1 MANARLIVEQGSRRT
16 ELPVTWQHAEF
27 LECEDL
33 YDRLFASDDIVDWDD
48 EVPDLTV
55 ILDNDPRI
63 QSRVNWTDEAGL
75 VYPTRS
81 LDKLQEAA
89 NG

>member
-1 MANARLIVEQGSRRT
+1 MANARLIVEQESRRT
-16 ELPVTWQHAEF
+16 ELPVTWQAQEF

-33 YDRLFASDDIVDWDD
+33 YDQLFASDDIVDWDAG
-48 EVPDLTV
+48 VPDLTV
-55 ILDNDPRI
+55 ILDSDSRI

-75 VYPTRS
+75 VYPSRN
-81 LDKLQEAA
+81 LDKLLEKV